1 MSSKPSGRFMIRVN
15 LDKNLSSTSST
26 PTPTAT
32 TPIPPPALP
41 SSASSRRTSVFSN
54 NSPNLNSAVPDNI
67 DEYSIILP
75 SRLSEYKPSLR
86 NNSMPSMAH
95 RPRHMS
101 AGSIGSRRGTTSSNP
116 PSDSISENGSIYGN
130 TKGFNHRMSTA
141 NSQSGSGVVDSTHI
155 QLYLPRRDS
164 VTSPLGEVISI
175 HRLPSSESSQD
186 EQDKLIAEEVL
197 PKPESPVQT
206 RPMET
211 WRRLGKQITPQ
222 TSTENNGIKQKSHYI
237 GEIVFQLNDG
247 IYFGGIESSLN
258 HNLLCRLN
266 IEFIID
272 VSGPES
278 DNMLRTRTEVPCL
291 CGRQTPH
298 SRTTLAIR
306 IRDDSVDVM
315 KPEFKGNQNAKAG
328 TNSIGIEEEQDITD
342 YFEEAI
348 TYIQRSIAS
357 GKSVLIY
364 SLKCRNRAP
373 SFAAAWFMHEQGLTR
388 MQAIAKVSQ
397 IINDQ
402 LKTSKI
408 RPGLCISDNMQRA
421 LRRWQ
426 TRLSKR
432 NITSPKPADNGMME
446 RLFGVRKG
454 AWS

>member
-1 MSSKPSGRFMIRVN
+1 MSSKPGRFTIRVN
-15 LDKNLSSTSST
+15 TDSAINSLNSTSTT
-26 PTPTAT
+26 PTPL
-32 TPIPPPALP
+32 PLPPPPPP

-54 NSPNLNSAVPDNI
+54 NSPAFNSTVPDNI
-67 DEYSIILP
+67 DEYSITLP
-75 SRLSEYKPSLR
+75 SRLSDYKPSLR

-116 PSDSISENGSIYGN
+116 SDSISENGSIYGN
-130 TKGFNHRMSTA
+130 AKGFNSRMSTA
-141 NSQSGSGVVDSTHI
+141 NSTSGGVVDSTHI

-175 HRLPSSESSQD
+175 HRLPSNESSSQD
-186 EQDKLIAEEVL
+186 EKEKLISSSTAFVEEDFPRV
-197 PKPESPVQT
+197 ESPMNP
-206 RPMET
+206 RPVET
-211 WRRLGKQITPQ
+211 WRRVGKQITPQ
-222 TSTENNGIKQKSHYI
+222 TSTENNSTKQKSHYI

-278 DNMLRTRTEVPCL
+278 DNMLRTRTDKYQCL
-291 CGRQTPH
+291 CGRKTPH

-315 KPEFKGNQNAKAG
+315 KPEFKGNQNAKTG

-402 LKTSKI
+402 LKASFI
-408 RPGLCISDNMQRA
+408 
-421 LRRWQ
+421 
-426 TRLSKR
+426 
-432 NITSPKPADNGMME
+432 ITTN
-446 RLFGVRKG
+446 
-454 AWS
+454 